1 MASVPTSVEY
11 PTNHATDLTLRSYAN
26 TDFVRWVDW
35 ARTFVEQME
44 HAPLNG
50 EQKSVVRRVLNMKDA
65 G

>member
-1 MASVPTSVEY
+1 MPYVDISSEF
-11 PTNHATDLTLRSYAN
+11 PTNHSTELMLRSYAD

-35 ARTFVEQME
+35 ARTFVELME

-50 EQKSVVRRVLNMKDA
+50 EQKSVVKRVLNMKEV